1 MMTKQAVNLSPELS
15 LLLSACFD
23 LPLNEHQVAMLDGK
37 RLLALARWHSVRPH
51 LFSAVQDQSADWVSD
66 LRRECLDIN
75 VSNLINTQET
85 IRVIKFLEENQIP
98 VYAYK
103 GCAWAEW
110 LYANLGQREFGD
122 IDILVGVEKYQAALK
137 LVSKAGYSPDPYR
150 IYLLNGTP
158 SVRDAF
164 LRTDYHIPML
174 RKVSKSTLE
183 FTLEMH
189 WKVAYPRLD
198 FHFPSSEWADFESFQ
213 RIQNE
218 SLRSFSNEYQ
228 FLLLLMHHGGKE
240 RWSKLKYLT
249 DLKAYLTK
257 YGSVTDWQYLT
268 GMAQSKGMLKLFR
281 YSLGLLRT
289 LGVEWEKD
297 WPDVRAIPIPPKLLM
312 EWETMPKDSKNSTW
326 AYFQHTLAMRDTF
339 LEKLKIGTTHLR
351 YASEINL
358 LYHKFLWYLKLS

>member
-1 MMTKQAVNLSPELS
+1 MANQSANLSPELS
-15 LLLSACFD
+15 FLISACLGF
-23 LPLNEHQVAMLDGK
+23 LPNETKLAKVDGE

-51 LFSAVQDQSADWVSD
+51 LLSSLKDRAEGWVSE
-66 LRRECLDIN
+66 LRQECLDIT

-85 IRVIKFLEENQIP
+85 IRIIKILEENQIP

-110 LYANLGQREFGD
+110 LYGNLGQREFGD
-122 IDILVGVEKYQAALK
+122 IDLLVGVESFQSALS
-137 LVSKAGYSPDPYR
+137 LVSQAGYSPDPYR
-150 IYLLNGTP
+150 IYLINGAP
-158 SVRDAF
+158 SIREAF

-189 WKVAYPRLD
+189 WQVAYPRLN
-198 FHFPSSEWADFESFQ
+198 FHFPSSEWSDFESFQ

-249 DLKAYLTK
+249 DLKAYLAR
-257 YGSVTDWQYLT
+257 YGSVTDWESVME
-268 GMAQSKGMLKLFR
+268 MARSKGMIKLFK
-281 YSLGLLRT
+281 YSLGLLKG
-289 LGVEWEKD
+289 LGMEWKKD
-297 WPDVRAIPIPPKLLM
+297 WPDVDTVPIPVKLLL
-312 EWETMPKDSKNSTW
+312 EWETMPKNPENSTW
-326 AYFQHTLAMRDTF
+326 AYFQHGLTMRDTF
-339 LEKLKIGTTHLR
+339 SEKLGTAISHLH
-351 YASEINL
+351 YASEVNL
-358 LYHKFLWYLKLS
+358 LYHKMLWYMKRT

>member
-1 MMTKQAVNLSPELS
+1 MEQRDIALTPELS

-23 LPLNEHQVAMLDGK
+23 LPLNESQVAKVNGE

-51 LFSAVQDQSADWVSD
+51 LLSAVQTRAENWVAE
-66 LRRECLDIN
+66 LRRECLDIT

-85 IRVIKFLEENQIP
+85 IQVIKVLEENQIP

-103 GCAWAEW
+103 GSMWAEW
-110 LYANLGQREFGD
+110 LYGNLGQREFGD
-122 IDILVGVEKYQAALK
+122 IDLLVGVGGFQKALQ
-137 LVSKAGYSPDPYR
+137 LVTQAGYSPDPYR
-150 IYLLNGTP
+150 IYLLNGP
-158 SVRDAF
+158 ASVKEAF

-174 RKVSKSTLE
+174 RKVSQSTLE

-198 FHFPSSEWADFESFQ
+198 FYFPSSEWPDFESFR

-249 DLKAYLTK
+249 DLKAYLIT
-257 YGSVTDWQYLT
+257 YGSVTDWNLVT
-268 GMAQSKGMLKLFR
+268 EMARSKGMLMLLR
-281 YSLGLLRT
+281 YSLGLLKS
-289 LGVEWEKD
+289 LGLEWEKG
-297 WPDVRAIPIPPKLLM
+297 WPDVSLKVIPPRLVT
-312 EWETMPKDSKNSTW
+312 EWESMPEISNNSSW
-326 AYFQHTLAMRDTF
+326 AYFQHSLAMRDTF
-339 LEKLKIGTTHLR
+339 LERLKIATSHVR
-351 YASEINL
+351 YASEFNL
-358 LYHKFLWYLKLS
+358 LYHKVRWYLKLI